1 VNNKQH
7 LITADRMG
15 AKSFTLMLPEFF
27 SGASHLI
34 AVCWRTDLSILLLLL
49 GFFYIDVEDILTF

>member
-1 VNNKQH
+1 
-7 LITADRMG
+7 MG